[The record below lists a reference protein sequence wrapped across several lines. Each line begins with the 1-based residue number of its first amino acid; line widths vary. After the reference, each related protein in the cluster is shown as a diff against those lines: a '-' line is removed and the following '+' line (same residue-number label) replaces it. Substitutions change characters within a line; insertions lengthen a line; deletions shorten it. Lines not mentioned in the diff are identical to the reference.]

1 MITSAPSGVCH
12 PDSRPR
18 GPLGGGQS
26 PAGGRSA
33 RDFLPY
39 SMPRQVASTTP
50 PPGRPP
56 VRISAG
62 VIHPGLETTRLPSDP
77 WSLGRFAAANPDH
90 RRPPSMAT
98 LVWPSSTSSPSGEG
112 RGESPHRSHSPGAA
126 PGTCPWLGCVPRTSG
141 CPDRGRPRHGQVA
154 GCVSVHPDIAR
165 REHLVLTGARVPAVR
180 GGRAVL
186 VPQAGDR
193 TYLICMSVRRRTAGP
208 MRWRCRQRGGEA
220 SFGPVIR
227 AASGEDQAV
236 AISAR

>member
-12 PDSRPR
+12 PDSWPL

-62 VIHPGLETTRLPSDP
+62 VIHPSLETTRLPSDP

-90 RRPPSMAT
+90 RRPPSMGT
-98 LVWPSSTSSPSGEG
+98 LVWPGSTSSPSGEG

-141 CPDRGRPRHGQVA
+141 CPDRGRARHGQVA
-154 GCVSVHPDIAR
+154 GCVSIHPDIAR
-165 REHLVLTGARVPAVR
+165 REHLVLTGARVPAVTCTR
-180 GGRAVL
+180 WINPRRACQRARSGCSAL
-186 VPQAGDR
+186 SAGLPQ
-193 TYLICMSVRRRTAGP
+193 L
-208 MRWRCRQRGGEA
+208 
-220 SFGPVIR
+220 
-227 AASGEDQAV
+227 
-236 AISAR
+236 